1 MVVLL
6 LPDIEIEVHTIHQYH
21 LIFSLQSV
29 PESVMIQLAD
39 DVC

>member
-6 LPDIEIEVHTIHQYH
+6 LPDIEIEVHIIHQYH

-29 PESVMIQLAD
+29 PVMIQLAD